1 MLEKSRFSVLYNNS
15 DNSAKRFVTE
25 KIGQYIDENPQYCDS
40 KNYGHLCNLFSALA
54 FETFF
59 EQKCSRAEAIEKVKN
74 AMYEYLEPTVLK
86 MRRLS
91 ANPIFIPFLKLTMP
105 LKFKCTCGFGWRI
118 EYPKV
123 DKNEFAMTTR
133 ECIFCKIFP
142 NTVSLSLHRYSA
154 RLTIFCIPNCPVR
167 IFCTQNNWVQA
178 GVCATIGS
186 VKNSVLKIPILQL
199 YAKVKRSCLTNINI
213 S

>member
-25 KIGQYIDENPQYCDS
+25 KIRQYIDENPQYCDS

-74 AMYEYLEPTVLK
+74 TMYEYLEPTVLK
-86 MRRLS
+86 MQRLS
-91 ANPIFIPFLKLTMP
+91 ENPLFIPFLKLTMP

-118 EYPKV
+118 EYPKA

-133 ECIFCKIFP
+133 ECMFCKIF
-142 NTVSLSLHRYSA
+142 SEYGIFEFA
-154 RLTIFCIPNCPVR
+154 QIFCKVDDLLYSDLPGAD
-167 IFCTQNNWVQA
+167 FLYTEQL
-178 GVCATIGS
+178 GTGGS
-186 VKNSVLKIPILQL
+186 MCNYRFRKK
-199 YAKVKRSCLTNINI
+199 
-213 S
+213 

>member
-1 MLEKSRFSVLYNNS
+1 MKYIPEKMLEKSRFSVLYNNS

-25 KIGQYIDENPQYCDS
+25 KIRQYIDENSQYCDS

-59 EQKCSRAEAIEKVKN
+59 EQECSRAEAIEKVKN

-91 ANPIFIPFLKLTMP
+91 ENPLFIPFLKLTMP
-105 LKFKCTCGFGWRI
+105 MKFKCTCGFGWRI

-133 ECIFCKIFP
+133 ECMFCKIF
-142 NTVSLSLHRYSA
+142 SKYGIFELA
-154 RLTIFCIPNCPVR
+154 QIFCKVDDFLYSDLPGAD
-167 IFCTQNNWVQA
+167 FLYTEQL
-178 GVCATIGS
+178 GTGGS
-186 VKNSVLKIPILQL
+186 MCDYRFRKK
-199 YAKVKRSCLTNINI
+199 
-213 S
+213 